1 MKETKQKNKKAFAI
15 HVVMCSADF
24 EKGIKLFDNYEPV
37 KILRELKDDF
47 QKALVDHFISKD
59 IMDWSSTQTPLKLY
73 WKFKRT

>member
-1 MKETKQKNKKAFAI
+1 MNKAKQKLKKAFAI
-15 HVVMCSADF
+15 HVVVCSADF

-47 QKALVDHFISKD
+47 QKALVDHFISKNV
-59 IMDWSSTQTPLKLY
+59 MEWSSTQTPLKLY